1 MLFLLNKQWAV
12 GSLVVGAS
20 DSRPEGLVPCL
31 NWGGGDTFS
40 IHRPFGEFRRANSY
54 CHLFGSQ
61 ATGGY
66 IKKKTD
72 PGIILIQNESFK
84 HFSTSND
91 LVFKIKKTV
100 SSNIPPSPNNN
111 EKNEREH
118 VEASKSLNDTNM
130 VSQHEV
136 NNNIVKH
143 VQNNNKINKNDT
155 EKYDDNYQV
164 DGKGNTRKNLAVDTS
179 GISNMSV
186 NNSFSSFL
194 TSNGVQKKMLLMIH
208 NAVETPVLQTS
219 KNFMSEDTTGIEVAS
234 EKISSQPIKS
244 MDCVENVDES
254 ENETEKQNVE
264 MSGVSPSVNSKEKTG
279 DKTDSQQMNYRISAS
294 ENRINYS
301 KEGASPVLEQNC
313 QLPSSVYGTPASSIE
328 KVLIGFQVSEKDNN
342 AVTQGKTSFL
352 QEILEKKS
360 DKTPPNNTSVSDFC
374 EDANNYTKSN
384 FSEINGVIT
393 NLNQSN
399 ISFFESK
406 DTSRTDPV
414 TLTKLKLHI
423 PDNICNDD
431 SNSSALSIESQKTLK
446 FPKITSPQILEQ
458 HISKII
464 SENAAIVETLDPV
477 WSRRFFK
484 QTSQNNA
491 PNHEGDLKKISGKAN
506 RSHEDKNLLSVAEG
520 SNKSKLHSAL
530 LGGCDGEG
538 LYSTK
543 TTSTSYVSVIS
554 SKDRNFS
561 QFGNLSTTVPSV
573 SMYSK
578 IASSVSEEDLK
589 GSAIKSLLSLKQ
601 TRYSKH
607 KKSSCFDKEM
617 GNQHPQNPEG
627 SIIKDLLLKSK
638 SQEDLKVDND
648 MVDRSSFYCSYSSDA
663 VNDMNDQSETHVLIF
678 KCSQCSAEFS
688 DKYNFDVH
696 LSFCD
701 ATNHLL
707 HLRNPTAKFRLK
719 ETNAQS
725 KPLRALDFHG
735 KVETA
740 WDKSLKNDFT
750 SETMDDEGG
759 QILKKQLL
767 MPRSPPV
774 KRRKVSDSLLL
785 GSNVVDHTPDINDNS
800 TKVLSN
806 LDILPHRGRSQ
817 SVHLFGGEVQVM
829 DGAKTKKIKI
839 KTTLPGAFS
848 MFTNKFSSTIK
859 KSKIS
864 DDLEIEKDSSNSPGV
879 IVTIAQHIH
888 KSGGTVHLP
897 TRRSASNISPVVAIS
912 SISESIPKYPKL
924 EILPASNYTRTG
936 HQSELYKLSDDRK
949 ESSIQSLSYPC
960 DFLPGPDS
968 KAFSL
973 HVSRSFKNDLM
984 PVVDETSPG
993 SAKISLPPVS
1003 KPFYSPIFPASEKS
1017 FDLLATTKSLDKIS
1031 ANQPIVPT
1039 VLFTPSS
1046 PTMPSSE
1053 IENVFTSVTIS
1064 ISEPT
1069 KRFLA
1074 PARPTSLPLK
1084 KKPFTMVSSTLV
1096 SPDTPRPKKSCG
1108 QLFLNGHAYTYLGLK
1123 CSTRSTYC
1131 CIYRPQPMYVLQ
1143 ETNPKLSMY
1152 SNWQV
1157 MPAKEELSGLTPG
1170 QMISFY
1176 CSKQQKESKLITVNA
1191 KLGEPLIFTHS
1202 SYWTYRAQDHV
1213 ESKESSKLNINSN
1226 QIKDLQLSSENPQ
1239 ESKSGENPNN
1249 ESNLLPHGNKT
1260 DRPPVL
1266 SADESS
1272 TPLDLENTLSDDPNN
1287 SNDEDDDDDCPDDG
1301 TGSLTDSS
1309 QPQPPKR
1316 VKIFEGGFKSNEDYT
1331 YVRGR
1336 GRGKYVCEE
1345 CGIRCKKPSML
1356 KKHIRTHTDLRPY
1369 KCRHCSFAFKTK
1381 GNLTKH
1387 MKSKAHHKKCTELGI
1402 IPVPT
1407 TTDDSQIDEEALAKQ
1422 IEKKKIQFSDGEDA
1436 DDDDED
1442 DDTDE
1447 SEDECE
1453 SDASSMILS
1462 NQNNRM
1468 LANGHSKKS
1477 DSQDNIGINTSE
1489 ETTREADSVSQQT
1502 LEQEAVRSLLNLSA
1516 LGEPSQ
1522 WSTSTGDL
1530 TDVTS
1535 TSETEAGSF
1544 TVRSDQSV
1552 LSPSQLV
1559 SHNISVISSRSKN
1572 VSDQWLSTETLGH
1585 RPRSYS
1591 ADVLQSSGKDAL
1603 AKFKLSRAINSES
1616 LTTPVDESS
1625 EFGGREQYT
1634 RRYSISVAREAR
1646 KPHILN
1652 PPEWGRLDNNTLS
1665 QKWLEGESSDQPM
1678 DLSITRDLSKCKSVY
1693 TAGMAGSLI
1702 NIVPQEN
1709 GPDSN
1714 LDTFGE
1720 SYQLKSLPILSP
1732 QVLVDYEAGCSN
1744 STAETSL
1751 LSLSDEQASFGPGT
1765 STRSLYYISDVPTPD
1780 AIPSRKEGDAS
1791 EDPSSPDIADYAV
1804 CSPVSPPNLEDS
1816 SYYYPQDNMSQTST
1830 NSEEATSSRFR
1841 AEFIVPTSSSSG
1853 MEEGKCICRIC
1864 NKTFAKSSH
1873 LRLHV
1878 NIHYF
1883 ERPFRCDNCAVSFR
1897 TKGHLQ
1903 KHKRS
1908 VSHYNKVNMNLTFG
1922 TPTVDNPRPF
1932 KCADCKIAFRIHGHL
1947 AKHLRS
1953 KMHIMKLECLGK
1965 LPFGMYAEMERSGV
1979 SLNEIDTTDCNNS
1992 LESLQVMAQ
2001 KLYQRDPRRMRW
2013 QGPEQ
2018 TSDTGCVIAT
2028 PPANALMDS
2037 MLPINEPLAATF
2049 DSVCAPIG
2057 IPVSTLTSSL
2067 HPSESD
2073 EVKQELGETDALRMA
2088 SAFSES
2094 DSAIS
2099 PLSRFI
2105 ISQPNVASSQ
2115 ETTQR
2120 VEVSENDSAVSLNR
2134 SGTCHLCGRL
2144 FKSAKFLQV
2153 HLYSDHPNWNP
2164 PSTSE
2169 APSSNSSISSASNSQ
2184 ELLCNLCGKQ
2194 YANQKE
2200 LQQIS
2205 AIEVVQEMSM
2215 AKKF

>member
-1 MLFLLNKQWAV
+1 MEDF
-12 GSLVVGAS
+12 
-20 DSRPEGLVPCL
+20 
-31 NWGGGDTFS
+31 FS
-40 IHRPFGEFRRANSY
+40 TNVTRMTLDNP
-54 CHLFGSQ
+54 
-61 ATGGY
+61 TGGY
-66 IKKKTD
+66 IKKRTD
-72 PGIILIQNESFK
+72 PGILLIQNESFK

-91 LVFKIKKTV
+91 LVFKLKKTV
-100 SSNIPPSPNNN
+100 SSNIPPPTNNN
-111 EKNEREH
+111 EKTEREH
-118 VEASKSLNDTNM
+118 LEASKSLNDTNM

-136 NNNIVKH
+136 NNNIIKH
-143 VQNNNKINKNDT
+143 VQDIINTNES
-155 EKYDDNYQV
+155 EKCDESCKV
-164 DGKGNTRKNLAVDTS
+164 RGKDNTRKNLTVDAS
-179 GISNMSV
+179 GVSNVSV

-194 TSNGVQKKMLLMIH
+194 TSNGVQKQTLLMIH
-208 NAVETPVLQTS
+208 NAVETPLLQIS
-219 KNFMSEDTTGIEVAS
+219 NYSASENVADFEIAS
-234 EKISSQPIKS
+234 EKISSQT
-244 MDCVENVDES
+244 VEGVDNIDEC
-254 ENETEKQNVE
+254 ELRETEIEKQNVE
-264 MSGVSPSVNSKEKTG
+264 MSGVSPSVNSKEKIGNT
-279 DKTDSQQMNYRISAS
+279 TDSQQMNYRISAS
-294 ENRINYS
+294 ENRINYL
-301 KEGASPVLEQNC
+301 KEAASPVLEQNC
-313 QLPSSVYGTPASSIE
+313 QLPSSVYGTPASNIE
-328 KVLIGFQVSEKDNN
+328 KVLTGFQVSEKDSKSNTV
-342 AVTQGKTSFL
+342 AHGKISFL
-352 QEILEKKS
+352 QEILEKEYSKKQINS
-360 DKTPPNNTSVSDFC
+360 TSVSGFN
-374 EDANNYTKSN
+374 EDANNCTKSN
-384 FSEINGVIT
+384 YSEVNGVIT
-393 NLNQSN
+393 CVNQPN
-399 ISFFESK
+399 VSFYESK
-406 DTSRTDPV
+406 DSSKNDSV
-414 TLTKLKLHI
+414 SLTKLKLHI
-423 PDNICNDD
+423 PDNLCNDD
-431 SNSSALSIESQKTLK
+431 SNSSALSVESQKTLK
-446 FPKITSPQILEQ
+446 FPKITSPKILEQ

-484 QTSQNNA
+484 QTAQNSI
-491 PNHEGDLKKISGKAN
+491 PSHEGDSKKISVKTN
-506 RSHEDKNLLSVAEG
+506 RSNEDKNLLSVSEN
-520 SNKSKLHSAL
+520 SNKSKLHTAL
-530 LGGCDGEG
+530 LGGCEGEG
-538 LYSTK
+538 LYNTK
-543 TTSTSYVSVIS
+543 ITSTSSVSVIS

-578 IASSVSEEDLK
+578 IASSVSEDDLK

-607 KKSSCFDKEM
+607 KKSSCTDKEM
-617 GNQHPQNPEG
+617 GGLHPQNPEG

-638 SQEDLKVDND
+638 SQEDLKVDSD
-648 MVDRSSFYCSYSSDA
+648 MEDRSLLSNSFSSDA
-663 VNDMNDQSETHVLIF
+663 VHDMNDQSETPVLIF
-678 KCSQCSAEFS
+678 KCPQCSTEFS

-707 HLRNPTAKFRLK
+707 HLRNSSAKFKLK
-719 ETNAQS
+719 EANAQS
-725 KPLRALDFHG
+725 KPLGALYFQN
-735 KVETA
+735 KVAESSREKTLNI
-740 WDKSLKNDFT
+740 DLTES
-750 SETMDDEGG
+750 MDNEVGP
-759 QILKKQLL
+759 ILKKQLL
-767 MPRSPPV
+767 MPRSPPT

-785 GSNVVDHTPDINDNS
+785 GSSVVNHTPNLNDN

-829 DGAKTKKIKI
+829 DGTKTKKIKI

-848 MFTNKFSSTIK
+848 ITNKFSNIK
-859 KSKIS
+859 KSKMS
-864 DDLEIEKDSSNSPGV
+864 DDLEIEKDSSSSPGV

-897 TRRSASNISPVVAIS
+897 TRRSASNISPVVRELIA
-912 SISESIPKYPKL
+912 SISDSIPKYQKL
-924 EILPASNYTRTG
+924 ETLPVSDYTRTG
-936 HQSELYKLSDDRK
+936 HPSELFKSFDDRK
-949 ESSIQSLSYPC
+949 ESSVQSLSYPC
-960 DFLPGPDS
+960 DFFPGPDS
-968 KAFSL
+968 KTFPTAM
-973 HVSRSFKNDLM
+973 HVSRSSKNDLM
-984 PVVDETSPG
+984 PVIDELSPG
-993 SAKISLPPVS
+993 SIKVALSPGN

-1017 FDLLATTKSLDKIS
+1017 FDLLLAARPPDKVS

-1046 PTMPSSE
+1046 PTMPSTESE
-1053 IENVFTSVTIS
+1053 NTFTSVTSS

-1069 KRFLA
+1069 KKFLA
-1074 PARPTSLPLK
+1074 PARPTTLPLK

-1131 CIYRPQPMYVLQ
+1131 CIYRPQPMFVLQ

-1176 CSKQQKESKLITVNA
+1176 CSKQRKESKLITVNG

-1202 SYWTYRAQDHV
+1202 SYWTYRSQDLV
-1213 ESKESSKLNINSN
+1213 ESKESCKLNINSN
-1226 QIKDLQLSSENPQ
+1226 QIKDLQLPSENPQ
-1239 ESKSGENPNN
+1239 ESKPGENPF
-1249 ESNLLPHGNKT
+1249 SDSSISSHGTKT

-1272 TPLDLENTLSDDPNN
+1272 THVDTENTLSDDPNN
-1287 SNDEDDDDDCPDDG
+1287 SNDEDDEDDCQDDG

-1436 DDDDED
+1436 DDDEDE
-1442 DDTDE
+1442 DTDE

-1453 SDASSMILS
+1453 SDTSSMILS
-1462 NQNNRM
+1462 NQKNRM

-1477 DSQDNIGINTSE
+1477 DSQEKISINTSE

-1522 WSTSTGDL
+1522 WSISTGDL

-1535 TSETEAGSF
+1535 TSETEAGSI
-1544 TVRSDQSV
+1544 TVRSDQSL
-1552 LSPSQLV
+1552 LSPSQLS
-1559 SHNISVISSRSKN
+1559 SHNISIISSRPKN
-1572 VSDQWLSTETLGH
+1572 VSDQWLSTEALGH

-1591 ADVLQSSGKDAL
+1591 ADVPQSSGKDAL
-1603 AKFKLSRAINSES
+1603 AKFKLSRAVNSET
-1616 LTTPVDESS
+1616 LTTPVEESS

-1646 KPHILN
+1646 KPLLLN
-1652 PPEWGRLDNNTLS
+1652 PPEWSRLDNNTLQS
-1665 QKWLEGESSDQPM
+1665 KWLEGESSDQPM
-1678 DLSITRDLSKCKSVY
+1678 DLSITREHSKCKSVY
-1693 TAGMAGSLI
+1693 AAGMAGSLI
-1702 NIVPQEN
+1702 NIAPQEN

-1720 SYQLKSLPILSP
+1720 SYQLKSLPVLSP

-1744 STAETSL
+1744 SNSETSL
-1751 LSLSDEQASFGPGT
+1751 LPLTDEQTSFGPGT
-1765 STRSLYYISDVPTPD
+1765 STRSLYYISDVPTSD
-1780 AIPSRKEGDAS
+1780 TVPSRKEGDAS
-1791 EDPSSPDIADYAV
+1791 EDPSSPDIVDYAV
-1804 CSPVSPPNLEDS
+1804 CSPASPPNLEDS
-1816 SYYYPQDNMSQTST
+1816 SYYYPQDNMSQAST
-1830 NSEEATSSRFR
+1830 NSEEAASSRFR

-2018 TSDTGCVIAT
+2018 TSDTGCVIVT
-2028 PPANALMDS
+2028 PPANALIDS
-2037 MLPINEPLAATF
+2037 MLPINEPLAASF

-2057 IPVSTLTSSL
+2057 IPVSTLTSSM
-2067 HPSESD
+2067 HPSEND
-2073 EVKQELGETDALRMA
+2073 EVKQELAETDALRLA

-2105 ISQPNVASSQ
+2105 ISQPNVAANQ

-2153 HLYSDHPNWNP
+2153 HLYCDHPNWNP

-2169 APSSNSSISSASNSQ
+2169 APSPNSSISSASNSH
-2184 ELLCNLCGKQ
+2184 ELICNLCGKQ

-2200 LQQIS
+2200 LQQHLLS
-2205 AIEVVQEMSM
+2205 HAQPRPFVCELCDAGFTSSSSLVAHKATHQNNSSVSSNVESRSVQL
-2215 AKKF
+2215 K